1 MMSRDTQRRVV
12 IIVAIVVGLS
22 MVLSLIL
29 QP

>member
-22 MVLSLIL
+22 MVLSLVL